1 MVRVRVFV
9 CQCIGVDNG
18 AGMSLAVCGQW
29 CGYVVNAL
37 NLRDK
42 GEPGIVTRESLGW
55 QGRSIGVVHGVA
67 WLGLFGV
74 ACNVVVSH
82 TFVFTG
88 YGSHLSLAVPH
99 KLTSLPNTW

>member
-1 MVRVRVFV
+1 MFV
-9 CQCIGVDNG
+9 NVSCGVDDG
-18 AGMSLAVCGQW
+18 AGKGMSL
-29 CGYVVNAL
+29 VVWTMVWVFRSMLSSLVA
-37 NLRDK
+37 
-42 GEPGIVTRESLGW
+42 RESLEW